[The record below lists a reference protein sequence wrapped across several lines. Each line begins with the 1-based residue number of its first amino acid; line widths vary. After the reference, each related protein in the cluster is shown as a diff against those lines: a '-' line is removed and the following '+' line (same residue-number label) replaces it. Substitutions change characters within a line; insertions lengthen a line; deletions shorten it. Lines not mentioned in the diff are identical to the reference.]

1 MAITCCKNCEPPERQ
16 PGCHSWCP
24 RYLSEKK
31 RHDIQRDKINR
42 ARQLEGDFIQSKQY
56 SMSRNKRKRNG
67 RGM

>member
-31 RHDIQRDKINR
+31 RHDIRLDKINR
-42 ARQLEGDFIQSKQY
+42 ERQLEGDFILSKQR
-56 SMSRNKRKRNG
+56 SISRNVKGRKR
-67 RGM
+67 